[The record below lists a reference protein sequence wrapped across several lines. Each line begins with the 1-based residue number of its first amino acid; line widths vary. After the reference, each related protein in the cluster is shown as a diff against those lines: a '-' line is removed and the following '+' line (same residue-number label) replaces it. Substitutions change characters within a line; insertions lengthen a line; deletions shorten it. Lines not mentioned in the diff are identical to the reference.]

1 MKLSYL
7 KLFLQIIE
15 AGSLSA
21 AARETGLSSTTVSE
35 RLAALEEHYGA
46 ALLTR
51 STRSL
56 SLTAEGEVL
65 VEGARRLLSDAHRLE
80 AAIQS
85 GADAQS
91 RVIRFSAPTDLGETV
106 ILPIVDRFLAANPGV
121 SIDAVI
127 SDENVDIQRQGMDFA
142 VRDGQAGHSAL
153 TSEFL
158 IENKRVVVAAPSYI
172 ARRGAPIHP
181 NDLMGHDCL
190 TLRVG
195 PHTNRFW
202 RFRVDGAV
210 IDAPIAPARTANN
223 ARLIADW
230 CRQGHGIAIK
240 SIINVAKDL
249 ANGDLVEVLQGFAPP
264 EGAFHLVYPSDRT
277 LAPLVTELAAQIAS
291 EVQAAER
298 LIAA

>member
-1 MKLSYL
+1 MNLSYL
-7 KLFLQIIE
+7 RLFLQIVE

-35 RLAALEEHYGA
+35 RLAALEDHYGA
-46 ALLTR
+46 TLLAR

-65 VEGARRLLSDAHRLE
+65 VEGARRLLSDAHRIE

-85 GADAQS
+85 GADAQA
-91 RVIRFSAPTDLGETV
+91 RVIRFSAPTDLGEAV
-106 ILPIVDRFLAANPGV
+106 IMPIVDQFLADHPGV

-142 VRDGQAGHSAL
+142 VRDGQAGHNAL
-153 TSEFL
+153 TSEL
-158 IENKRVVVAAPSYI
+158 LTGNKRAVVAAPSYV
-172 ARRGAPIHP
+172 ARMGAPTHP
-181 NDLMGHDCL
+181 NDLVRHACL

-210 IDAPIAPARTANN
+210 IDAPITPVRTANN

-240 SIINVAKDL
+240 SVINIAHDL
-249 ANGDLVEVLQGFAPP
+249 ARGDLVEVLQGFAPP
-264 EGAFHLVYPSDRT
+264 EGAFYLIYPSDRSMP
-277 LAPLVTELAAQIAS
+277 PLVADLAAKIAS
-291 EVQAAER
+291 EVQAAVR
-298 LIAA
+298 

>member
-7 KLFLQIIE
+7 RLFLQIIE

-35 RLAALEEHYGA
+35 RLAALEDHYGA

-85 GADAQS
+85 GADAEA
-91 RVIRFSAPTDLGETV
+91 RVIRFSAPTDLGEGV
-106 ILPIVDRFLAANPGV
+106 IMPTVDRFLATHPGV

-127 SDENVDIQRQGMDFA
+127 SDEYADIQRQGMDFA
-142 VRDGQAGHSAL
+142 IRDGQARNNAL

-158 IENKRVVVAAPSYI
+158 IENRRAVVAAPSYLT
-172 ARRGAPIHP
+172 RRGSPDHP
-181 NDLMGHDCL
+181 NDLVGHACL

-202 RFRVDGAV
+202 RFRVDGAL
-210 IDAPIAPARTANN
+210 IEAPITPARTANN

-240 SIINVAKDL
+240 SVINVADDL
-249 ANGDLVEVLQGFAPP
+249 ASGDLVEVLQGFAPP
-264 EGAFHLVYPSDRT
+264 EGAFYLVYPSDR
-277 LAPLVTELAAQIAS
+277 AMPPLVADLAAQIAN
-291 EVQAAER
+291 ELQAAER
-298 LIAA
+298 QIAA